1 MIMANIFKDVFE
13 QLFNTNPLL
22 GDQQESKPAKKE
34 ATKDKSHLTRD
45 IIKILA
51 TEKQKPV
58 KSDDLKKV
66 DKQLNKNGF
75 VEVVP
80 ISKRFTDDSATDKN
94 RRLSLNEYDGKNTV
108 EIDSTAIAEPIKY
121 NEKTGEVWLRFK
133 GKDGKPSGKWYHYV
147 SMDKEQF
154 ESFMKSSSKGRYV
167 TKVMKHKNH
176 DPAYPVT

>member
-1 MIMANIFKDVFE
+1 MIMADIFKDVFE

-22 GDQQESKPAKKE
+22 PEQQASKPAKKE
-34 ATKDKSHLTRD
+34 DKKEKGHLTQD
-45 IIKILA
+45 IFKIIA
-51 TEKQKPV
+51 NEKQKPV

-66 DKQLNKNGF
+66 EKTLDKNGF
-75 VEVVP
+75 VSVAP
-80 ISKRFTDDSATDKN
+80 ISKRFTDDSAKDKN
-94 RRLSLNEYDGKNTV
+94 RKLSLNEYDGKNTV
-108 EIDSTAIAEPIKY
+108 EIDSTAIAEPIRY

-147 SMDKEQF
+147 SMDKDQF